1 VVVGDDATQR
11 LAAAAAE
18 GDLWVAI
25 GITERATESATLYN
39 SLLYL
44 TPDGRVAGCHRK
56 LTPTGVE
63 RIVWGQGDGST
74 LHALDTDIGR
84 VGGLICWENLMPLAR
99 AAMYG
104 QASTSTWHRRGTTT
118 MHGCRRCATSPVRA
132 ASTCSART
140 PVSTAATYRARS
152 TRWPS
157 STAAT
162 TPGCPAATRRSS
174 RPPDGS
180 VIAGPLVG
188 ETGILFASIERA
200 AVQAARSRFDVVGHY
215 ARPDVLRLVVDDEPE
230 VPVRFTARQTPLNV
244 PPSP

>member
-25 GITERATESATLYN
+25 GITERATESATLYD

-104 QASTSTWHRRGTTT
+104 QGIDIHLAPTWDNDDAWLSTLRHIAREGGVYVLGTNSCIHGSDVPRTINALAELYGGDDDWLSRGNAAIVAPAGRLGDRRPARGRNR
-118 MHGCRRCATSPVRA
+118 HPVRIHRA
-132 ASTCSART
+132 GRGAGGSVTFRRRRPLRT
-140 PVSTAATYRARS
+140 PRRA
-152 TRWPS
+152 
-157 STAAT
+157 
-162 TPGCPAATRRSS
+162 PARGR
-174 RPPDGS
+174 
-180 VIAGPLVG
+180 
-188 ETGILFASIERA
+188 
-200 AVQAARSRFDVVGHY
+200 
-215 ARPDVLRLVVDDEPE
+215 
-230 VPVRFTARQTPLNV
+230 
-244 PPSP
+244 

>member
-1 VVVGDDATQR
+1 M
-11 LAAAAAE
+11 
-18 GDLWVAI
+18 AI

-104 QASTSTWHRRGTTT
+104 QGIDIHLAPKWDNDDAWLSTLRRIAREGGVYVLGTNSCIHGSDVPRTINALAELYGGETT
-118 MHGCRRCATSPVRA
+118 
-132 ASTCSART
+132 
-140 PVSTAATYRARS
+140 
-152 TRWPS
+152 
-157 STAAT
+157 
-162 TPGCPAATRRSS
+162 GCPAATRRSS

-180 VIAGPLVG
+180 MIAGPLVG